1 MDYFVCGII
10 GFVGG
15 VLLMTIIAVAVY
27 GTGTDKKLIVS
38 TDYRTHVTCYR
49 FDNHEG
55 VYCFKQHK

>member
-1 MDYFVCGII
+1 MDYFLCGVV
-10 GFVGG
+10 GFCVG
-15 VLLMTIIAVAVY
+15 VLLMTIIATAVY
-27 GTGTDKKLIVS
+27 GTGSDKLVVS